1 MNGTTYKQ
9 TALRVPIVECHLSI
23 YNTSH
28 QYSSRKDWK
37 SNNVILLAVFQV
49 DNDGI
54 IRTTGELDREQQS
67 LYRITVTAED
77 MGVPVRS
84 QSANVIITINDVND
98 NSPVFVEGVTE
109 TSEVYEVIFY
119 MQVPI
124 L

>member
-1 MNGTTYKQ
+1 M
-9 TALRVPIVECHLSI
+9 
-23 YNTSH
+23 
-28 QYSSRKDWK
+28 
-37 SNNVILLAVFQV
+37 FQV

-54 IRTTGELDREQQS
+54 IRTTRELDREQQS

>member
-1 MNGTTYKQ
+1 M
-9 TALRVPIVECHLSI
+9 
-23 YNTSH
+23 
-28 QYSSRKDWK
+28 
-37 SNNVILLAVFQV
+37 FQV

>member
-1 MNGTTYKQ
+1 M
-9 TALRVPIVECHLSI
+9 
-23 YNTSH
+23 
-28 QYSSRKDWK
+28 
-37 SNNVILLAVFQV
+37 FQV

-54 IRTTGELDREQQS
+54 IRTTAELDREEQS

-84 QSANVIITINDVND
+84 QNANVIITINDVND

>member
-1 MNGTTYKQ
+1 M
-9 TALRVPIVECHLSI
+9 
-23 YNTSH
+23 
-28 QYSSRKDWK
+28 
-37 SNNVILLAVFQV
+37 FQV

-54 IRTTGELDREQQS
+54 IRTTAELDREQQS

>member
-1 MNGTTYKQ
+1 M
-9 TALRVPIVECHLSI
+9 
-23 YNTSH
+23 
-28 QYSSRKDWK
+28 
-37 SNNVILLAVFQV
+37 FQV

-54 IRTTGELDREQQS
+54 IRTTGELDPEQQS

>member
-1 MNGTTYKQ
+1 M
-9 TALRVPIVECHLSI
+9 
-23 YNTSH
+23 
-28 QYSSRKDWK
+28 
-37 SNNVILLAVFQV
+37 FQV

-54 IRTTGELDREQQS
+54 IRTTAELDREEQS

>member
-1 MNGTTYKQ
+1 M
-9 TALRVPIVECHLSI
+9 
-23 YNTSH
+23 
-28 QYSSRKDWK
+28 
-37 SNNVILLAVFQV
+37 FQV

-54 IRTTGELDREQQS
+54 IRTTGEQDREQQS

>member
-1 MNGTTYKQ
+1 MEKTGK
-9 TALRVPIVECHLSI
+9 LI
-23 YNTSH
+23 
-28 QYSSRKDWK
+28 
-37 SNNVILLAVFQV
+37 VILLAVFQV

-54 IRTTGELDREQQS
+54 IRTTAELDREQQS

-77 MGVPVRS
+77 MGMPVRS

-109 TSEVYEVIFY
+109 ISDVYEVIFY

-124 L
+124 HVICT

>member
-1 MNGTTYKQ
+1 M
-9 TALRVPIVECHLSI
+9 
-23 YNTSH
+23 
-28 QYSSRKDWK
+28 
-37 SNNVILLAVFQV
+37 FQV

-54 IRTTGELDREQQS
+54 IRTTAELDREEQS

-84 QSANVIITINDVND
+84 QNANVIITINDVND
-98 NSPVFVEGVTE
+98 NSPVFVEGVTG
-109 TSEVYEVIFY
+109 TSEVYEVIYY

>member
-1 MNGTTYKQ
+1 M
-9 TALRVPIVECHLSI
+9 
-23 YNTSH
+23 
-28 QYSSRKDWK
+28 
-37 SNNVILLAVFQV
+37 FQV

-54 IRTTGELDREQQS
+54 IRTTAELDREQQS

-109 TSEVYEVIFY
+109 ISDVYEVIFY
-119 MQVPI
+119 MQVP
-124 L
+124 LYM